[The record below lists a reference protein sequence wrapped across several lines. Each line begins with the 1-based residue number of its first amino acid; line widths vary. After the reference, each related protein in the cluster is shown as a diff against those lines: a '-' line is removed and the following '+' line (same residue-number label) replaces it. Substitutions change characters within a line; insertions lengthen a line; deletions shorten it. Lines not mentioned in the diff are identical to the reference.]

1 MTKKKRKKEEPKV
14 EATTAEKPVPT
25 LELEAVSA
33 GRADA
38 KDYTTGSDP
47 FGIKAA
53 MQAAGGGGRGREV
66 MAHEM
71 THATQQSDGGG
82 GGGGHHR

>member
-53 MQAAGGGGRGREV
+53 MQAAGGGGSREV

-82 GGGGHHR
+82 GGGHHR